1 MFKRI
6 INVIKGFFGLGVS
19 KLEKAAPEA
28 VLENEKENLRK
39 QIANYNKGLAAH
51 AGLCERLMS
60 QVKKLEKEEADI
72 RAKTTANLRA
82 GNRELAGQH
91 ALRLQSVSGQ
101 LKENRAQLEEAEKTY
116 QELVRARDVSVE
128 AAKKKIEEVKQGI
141 NEMKIKQATAELT
154 EMATGMIDEIGGSG
168 DTLSRLHD
176 MVEEER
182 QKAAGKARVAKGGLD
197 TADFALQES
206 EQEAL
211 ADQALADFAAAEGIA
226 IESDKSTLR
235 PAKSESPSDSSSD
248 SATTKQMGPDAQTQ

>member
-60 QVKKLEKEEADI
+60 QVKKLEKEEAEV

-91 ALRLQSVSGQ
+91 ALRLQSITEQ
-101 LKENRAQLEEAEKTY
+101 LTENRVQLEEAEKTY
-116 QELVRARDVSVE
+116 RELVRARDVSVE

-141 NEMKIKQATAELT
+141 TEMKIKQATAELT

-168 DTLSRLHD
+168 DTLNRLHE

-182 QKAAGKARVAKGGLD
+182 QKAAGKARVAQGGLD
-197 TADFALQES
+197 TTDFAAQEA
-206 EQEAL
+206 EQGAL

-226 IESDKSTLR
+226 IESDKSTVR
-235 PAKSESPSDSSSD
+235 STEKEPSKESSP
-248 SATTKQMGPDAQTQ
+248 TKQMGPDAQTQ

>member
-60 QVKKLEKEEADI
+60 QVKKLEKEEAEV

-91 ALRLQSVSGQ
+91 ALRLQAITEQ
-101 LKENRAQLEEAEKTY
+101 LTENRVQLEEAEKTY
-116 QELVRARDVSVE
+116 RELVRARDVSVE

-141 NEMKIKQATAELT
+141 TEMKIKQATAELT

-168 DTLSRLHD
+168 DTLNRLHE
-176 MVEEER
+176 MVEDER
-182 QKAAGKARVAKGGLD
+182 QKAAGKARVAQGGLD
-197 TADFALQES
+197 TTDFAAQEA
-206 EQEAL
+206 EQGAL

-226 IESDKSTLR
+226 IESDKSTVR
-235 PAKSESPSDSSSD
+235 STEKEPSKESSP
-248 SATTKQMGPDAQTQ
+248 TKQMGPDAQTQ

>member
-6 INVIKGFFGLGVS
+6 INVIKGFFGMGVS

-60 QVKKLEKEEADI
+60 QVKKLEKEETEF

-91 ALRLQSVSGQ
+91 ALRLQSITEQ
-101 LKENRAQLEEAEKTY
+101 LTENRVQLEEAEKTY
-116 QELVRARDVSVE
+116 RELVRARDVSVE

-141 NEMKIKQATAELT
+141 TEMKIKQATAELT

-168 DTLSRLHD
+168 DTLNRLHE

-182 QKAAGKARVAKGGLD
+182 QKAAGKARVAQSGLD
-197 TADFALQES
+197 TTDFAMQEA
-206 EQEAL
+206 EQNAL

-226 IESDKSTLR
+226 IEPSKSTLR
-235 PAKSESPSDSSSD
+235 LAEEKPAAESASP
-248 SATTKQMGPDAQTQ
+248 KQMGPDAQTQ